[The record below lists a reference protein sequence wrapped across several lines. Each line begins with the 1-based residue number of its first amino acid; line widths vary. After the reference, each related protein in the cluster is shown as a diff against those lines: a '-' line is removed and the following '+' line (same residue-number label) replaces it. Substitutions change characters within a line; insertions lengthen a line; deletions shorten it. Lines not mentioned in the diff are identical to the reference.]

1 MGVLYE
7 VALLSSSVF
16 HLLSTPSGF
25 LVFFIVYHPAEL
37 SLSDIL

>member
-1 MGVLYE
+1 MGVRYE

-25 LVFFIVYHPAEL
+25 LVFFIVCHPAEL